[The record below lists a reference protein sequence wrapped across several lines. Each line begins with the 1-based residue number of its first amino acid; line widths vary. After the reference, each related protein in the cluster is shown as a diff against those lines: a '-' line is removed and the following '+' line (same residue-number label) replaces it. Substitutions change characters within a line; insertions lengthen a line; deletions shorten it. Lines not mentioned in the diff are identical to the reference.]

1 MKKSFLL
8 VASLLLSALFL
19 QSCIEISEKLS
30 VLRDGSGSYE
40 LTIDMSE
47 MKEMIDAMG
56 GMDENAESPL
66 AEMEK
71 NYTPIM
77 EELKT
82 LEGIS
87 NVEVITD
94 ESTYII
100 TTRFDFASQEALNNG
115 MVIVLED
122 STDADQVDSYYILRR
137 RAFIRTPE
145 HNILIQLKE
154 ALSSEMQNQEMDMG
168 QLFSDVTYVN
178 EIEFPDRKVR
188 RTTSDDVVIKEDKTG
203 ASIEK
208 YIFREGEDLDL
219 EYKIKLRR
227 RW

>member
-8 VASLLLSALFL
+8 VASLLLSTLLL

-30 VLRDGSGSYE
+30 VLRDGSGSYA

-66 AEMEK
+66 SEMEK

-82 LEGIS
+82 VDGIS

-115 MVIVLED
+115 MAIVLED

-188 RTTSDDVVIKEDKTG
+188 RTTSDDVVIKEDKSG

-208 YIFREGEDLDL
+208 YIFREDEDLNL

>member
-1 MKKSFLL
+1 MKKSFILI
-8 VASLLLSALFL
+8 ASLLLGATLF
-19 QSCIEISEKLS
+19 QSCIEISEKVS
-30 VLRDGSGSYE
+30 VLRDGSGTYT

-56 GMDENAESPL
+56 GMDEDAESPL
-66 AEMEK
+66 SEMEK

-77 EELKT
+77 KELKT
-82 LEGIS
+82 VEGIS
-87 NVEVITD
+87 NVNVISD
-94 ESTYII
+94 ESSYII

-115 MVIVLED
+115 MAVVLED
-122 STDADQVDSYYILRR
+122 SIGENQGKEYYILRR

-154 ALSSEMQNQEMDMG
+154 ALSGEMQNQEMDMG

-178 EIEFPDRKVR
+178 EIEFPDRRVR
-188 RTTSDDVVIKEDKTG
+188 RTTSDDVVINEEKTA

-208 YIFREGEDLDL
+208 YIFREEENLDL
-219 EYKIKLRR
+219 EYKIKLGR